1 MEKVFVKIIINGMDG
16 LLTTGPAGLVLL
28 SNMEAYSK
36 DSPSYPYK
44 GEMKGY
50 KYACE
55 ILRCGPDY
63 LPHTEKEVKKQ
74 WNQYWRVERD
84 YYNNL
89 IDFRFPR

>member
-16 LLTTGPAGLVLL
+16 LLTAGPAGLVLL

-44 GEMKGY
+44 GAMKGY

-55 ILRCGPDY
+55 ILRDGQDY
-63 LPHTEKEVKKQ
+63 LPHTKEEIKRQ
-74 WNQYWRVERD
+74 WKQYWQVERD
-84 YYNNL
+84 IYNNF
-89 IDFRFPR
+89 IEYQMM